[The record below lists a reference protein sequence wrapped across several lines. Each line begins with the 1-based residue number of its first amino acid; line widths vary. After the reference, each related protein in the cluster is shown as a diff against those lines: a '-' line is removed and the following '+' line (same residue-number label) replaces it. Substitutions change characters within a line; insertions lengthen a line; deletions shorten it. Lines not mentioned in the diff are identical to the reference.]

1 MNKLI
6 SFWHSNKEKNWFIV
20 LLLIIFFPVGI
31 YLMWRYSDWGQKP
44 KYIITSFFGV
54 LVLLNM
60 VITPTENEP
69 VSKTDEVE
77 SNDEA
82 AMDEVES
89 KDQHTE
95 AEKAAEEQR
104 EKEEAEKAAEE
115 QREKEEAEKAA
126 EEQREKEEAEKAA
139 EEQREKEEAEKELTP
154 EQEIEEAVRDNPRA
168 VINDLIITTDGTEAI
183 VSVTFEGRDNLT
195 LNMVKSGIYENMSN
209 ILFSLKELD
218 YEFIDI
224 TLMAQLPLIDQYGN
238 EELSVVMR
246 GNYDSTI
253 LENINPD
260 NKYTVMDNIPNIALN
275 WYEHPAMS
283 K

>member
-77 SNDEA
+77 ANDEA

-126 EEQREKEEAEKAA
+126 EEQREKEEAEK
-139 EEQREKEEAEKELTP
+139 E
-154 EQEIEEAVRDNPRA
+154 
-168 VINDLIITTDGTEAI
+168 
-183 VSVTFEGRDNLT
+183 
-195 LNMVKSGIYENMSN
+195 
-209 ILFSLKELD
+209 
-218 YEFIDI
+218 
-224 TLMAQLPLIDQYGN
+224 
-238 EELSVVMR
+238 
-246 GNYDSTI
+246 
-253 LENINPD
+253 
-260 NKYTVMDNIPNIALN
+260 
-275 WYEHPAMS
+275 
-283 K
+283 